1 MGPGLLLG
9 GKERP
14 ERDGCVGCGCICAR
28 ECDGMT
34 AGGRY
39 VYRAQK
45 VGIILVPARV
55 AMSRNKTMVGV
66 LLLL

>member
-1 MGPGLLLG
+1 
-9 GKERP
+9 
-14 ERDGCVGCGCICAR
+14 
-28 ECDGMT
+28 MT

-45 VGIILVPARV
+45 VGIILVSTRV

>member
-1 MGPGLLLG
+1 M
-9 GKERP
+9 
-14 ERDGCVGCGCICAR
+14 CGCICAR

-66 LLLL
+66 LLIL